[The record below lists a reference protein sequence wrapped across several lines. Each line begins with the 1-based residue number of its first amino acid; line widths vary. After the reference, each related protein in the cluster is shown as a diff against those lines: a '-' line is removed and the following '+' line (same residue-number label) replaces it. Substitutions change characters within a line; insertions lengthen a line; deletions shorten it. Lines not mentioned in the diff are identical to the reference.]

1 MFAQLSMRTK
11 LMVLVGVALAG
22 LIVLGVVAMYSLK
35 AAMLADRTDKVR
47 NITEVAGGVIAYF
60 EEQAANGKLSDAQAQ
75 KLAQEAFTKARYNG
89 VEYVFV
95 IAPDS
100 TWLAYPRAD
109 LLGKKMREVVPSLYQ
124 LFEQRLQ
131 TAPNGVVIEYVW
143 KKNDEVG
150 EVGKVTY
157 AAISQRWKWCYGT
170 GIYVDDVQ
178 TAFLKSSLWMGI
190 AIVILAVILLG
201 LSGLIT
207 SRLIRELGGEPGY
220 AADVVRTIAAGDLRQ
235 NIQLRPNDHSSLL
248 AAIADMQQRLRT
260 LIREIVGNADSL
272 GSMAGNIADHADR
285 TAKSSEDQS
294 SAATAMAVSIE
305 EMTVSIN
312 HIADHAEQARQSS
325 AQAGDLA
332 GQGASVLGQA
342 VTEIQRIN
350 QAVEEASCTIVQL
363 TDKTETIS
371 SIANVIHDIA
381 DQTNLLALNAA
392 IEAARAGEQGRG
404 FAVVAD
410 EVRKLAE
417 RTGTATQEI
426 SRMIADIHTSST
438 VSRENMEEAVVRVR
452 AGVDLTEQGGSAVN
466 RIHEGSSQVLHV
478 VNDISHALRE
488 QSQAS
493 NDIAM
498 NVERIA
504 QVAAENA
511 GIAHETAQATNQ
523 MHQMTDSLRKMVSR
537 FQI

>member
-1 MFAQLSMRTK
+1 M
-11 LMVLVGVALAG
+11 
-22 LIVLGVVAMYSLK
+22 
-35 AAMLADRTDKVR
+35 AA
-47 NITEVAGGVIAYF
+47 
-60 EEQAANGKLSDAQAQ
+60 
-75 KLAQEAFTKARYNG
+75 
-89 VEYVFV
+89 
-95 IAPDS
+95 
-100 TWLAYPRAD
+100 
-109 LLGKKMREVVPSLYQ
+109 
-124 LFEQRLQ
+124 
-131 TAPNGVVIEYVW
+131 
-143 KKNDEVG
+143 
-150 EVGKVTY
+150 
-157 AAISQRWKWCYGT
+157 
-170 GIYVDDVQ
+170 
-178 TAFLKSSLWMGI
+178 
-190 AIVILAVILLG
+190 
-201 LSGLIT
+201 
-207 SRLIRELGGEPGY
+207 
-220 AADVVRTIAAGDLRQ
+220 
-235 NIQLRPNDHSSLL
+235 
-248 AAIADMQQRLRT
+248 
-260 LIREIVGNADSL
+260 
-272 GSMAGNIADHADR
+272 
-285 TAKSSEDQS
+285 
-294 SAATAMAVSIE
+294 SIE

-325 AQAGDLA
+325 AQAGELA

-452 AGVDLTEQGGSAVN
+452 AGVDLTEQGGNAVN
-466 RIHEGSSQVLHV
+466 RIHQGSSQVLSV
-478 VNDISHALRE
+478 VNDISCALRE
-488 QSQAS
+488 QSQTS

-498 NVERIA
+498 NVEKIA

>member
-190 AIVILAVILLG
+190 AIVILAVILLA
-201 LSGLIT
+201 LSGVIT

-294 SAATAMAVSIE
+294 SAATAMAASIE

>member
-1 MFAQLSMRTK
+1 
-11 LMVLVGVALAG
+11 MVLVGVALAG
-22 LIVLGVVAMYSLK
+22 LIVLGVVAMFSLK

-75 KLAQEAFTKARYNG
+75 KLAQEAFTKARYDG
-89 VEYVFV
+89 IEYVFV

-109 LLGKKMREVVPSLYQ
+109 LLGKKMREVVPKLYQ

-157 AAISQRWKWCYGT
+157 AAISQRWKWWYGT

-294 SAATAMAVSIE
+294 SAATAMAASIE

>member
-157 AAISQRWKWCYGT
+157 AAISQRWKWWYGT

-190 AIVILAVILLG
+190 AIVILAVILLA
-201 LSGLIT
+201 LSGVIT

-294 SAATAMAVSIE
+294 SAATAMAASIE

>member
-157 AAISQRWKWCYGT
+157 AAISQRWKWWYGT

-201 LSGLIT
+201 LSGVIT

-294 SAATAMAVSIE
+294 SAATAMAASIE

-511 GIAHETAQATNQ
+511 VIAHETAQATNQ

>member
-294 SAATAMAVSIE
+294 SAATAMAASIE

-511 GIAHETAQATNQ
+511 VIAHETAQATNQ

>member
-22 LIVLGVVAMYSLK
+22 LIVLGMVAMYSLK

-75 KLAQEAFTKARYNG
+75 KLAQEAFTKARYDG

-157 AAISQRWKWCYGT
+157 AAISQRWKWWYGT

-190 AIVILAVILLG
+190 AIVILAVILLA
-201 LSGLIT
+201 LSGVIT

-294 SAATAMAVSIE
+294 SAATAMAASIE

>member
-95 IAPDS
+95 LAPDS
-100 TWLAYPRAD
+100 TWLSYPRQD
-109 LLGKKMREVVPSLYQ
+109 LLGKKMREVAPKLYQ

-131 TAPNGVVIEYVW
+131 TAPNGVVVEYVW

-294 SAATAMAVSIE
+294 SAATAMAASIE

>member
-294 SAATAMAVSIE
+294 SAATAMAASIE

>member
-75 KLAQEAFTKARYNG
+75 KLAQEAFTKARYDG

-157 AAISQRWKWCYGT
+157 AAISQRWKWWYGT

-190 AIVILAVILLG
+190 AIVILAVILLA
-201 LSGLIT
+201 LSGVIT

-294 SAATAMAVSIE
+294 SAATAMAASIE

>member
-75 KLAQEAFTKARYNG
+75 KLAQEAFTKARYDG
-89 VEYVFV
+89 IEYVFV

-109 LLGKKMREVVPSLYQ
+109 LLGKKMREVVPKLYQ

-157 AAISQRWKWCYGT
+157 AAISQRWKWWYGT

-235 NIQLRPNDHSSLL
+235 NIQLRPNDHTSLL

-272 GSMAGNIADHADR
+272 GDMAGNIANHADR

-294 SAATAMAVSIE
+294 SAATAMAASIE

-332 GQGASVLGQA
+332 EQGATVLGQA

-452 AGVDLTEQGGSAVN
+452 AGVDLTEQGGGAVN
-466 RIHEGSSQVLHV
+466 RIHQGSSQVLHV

-511 GIAHETAQATNQ
+511 GIAHETAQATNE